1 MSKTNKGLRAF
12 VLVSAAALAL
22 TACSS
27 NSGGSGTNTGGAT
40 NGASGGSTAS
50 GGSAGEGQKGGTI
63 NVLTTEKQFLHLD
76 PQRNYTGV
84 DLSFANGYLQRTL
97 TAYKFGA
104 GKDGSELVPDLATD
118 TGQASDD
125 AKTWKFTLRDGAT
138 FEDGSPITCAD
149 VKYGVSRTFATDI
162 ITDGPTYAISMLDI
176 PQAADGTSVYKGP
189 YKADAT
195 GQAAFD
201 KAVECSSDNKTI
213 TFHLNKPVA
222 DFNYTVT
229 LLAFSPVPK
238 AKDDGEK
245 YDDHP
250 VSSGPYKIQQY
261 DKGSKLILVRND
273 AWKKESD
280 PYRPAY
286 PDKVVVT
293 FGVDPAQIDQ
303 RIIADSGEDQ
313 TAVQLAG
320 VDSGDLSTIFSDPR
334 YKDRR
339 FDDYDPYVRYLAINV
354 DKVPDVKQ
362 RIAIA
367 AALDR
372 QQLLTI
378 AGGKFAGDLADGVIK
393 PNLSLDYKPTNMWD
407 GLLGKSI
414 PATGDPD
421 YAKQLIQ
428 ESGKPMPTVTFDY
441 PQTPTND
448 KVAGAIVTA
457 EKRAGITVKP
467 NPIEPGQYYGIVLD
481 PKKEHELSSA
491 GWGPDWLNASTVVP
505 ELLTPS
511 GGFNLSHYNNKAFND
526 AVQKAKAETDRTKQG
541 QMWADLNAQAMKD
554 VPVIPTRFGKIQYIV
569 GSKVGGAYIW
579 APYGGMPFGAL
590 YVTK

>member
-63 NVLTTEKQFLHLD
+63 NVLTEEKQFLHLD

-104 GKDGSELVPDLATD
+104 GKEGSELVPDLATD

-428 ESGKPMPTVTFDY
+428 ESGKPMPTITFDY

-526 AVQKAKAETDRTKQG
+526 GVQKAKAETDRTKQG

>member
-40 NGASGGSTAS
+40 NGTSGGPTAS

-428 ESGKPMPTVTFDY
+428 ESGKPMPTITFDY

>member
-40 NGASGGSTAS
+40 NGTSGGPTAS

-201 KAVECSSDNKTI
+201 KAVSCSSDDKTI
-213 TFHLNKPVA
+213 T
-222 DFNYTVT
+222 
-229 LLAFSPVPK
+229 
-238 AKDDGEK
+238 
-245 YDDHP
+245 
-250 VSSGPYKIQQY
+250 
-261 DKGSKLILVRND
+261 
-273 AWKKESD
+273 
-280 PYRPAY
+280 
-286 PDKVVVT
+286 
-293 FGVDPAQIDQ
+293 
-303 RIIADSGEDQ
+303 
-313 TAVQLAG
+313 
-320 VDSGDLSTIFSDPR
+320 
-334 YKDRR
+334 
-339 FDDYDPYVRYLAINV
+339 
-354 DKVPDVKQ
+354 
-362 RIAIA
+362 
-367 AALDR
+367 
-372 QQLLTI
+372 
-378 AGGKFAGDLADGVIK
+378 
-393 PNLSLDYKPTNMWD
+393 
-407 GLLGKSI
+407 
-414 PATGDPD
+414 
-421 YAKQLIQ
+421 
-428 ESGKPMPTVTFDY
+428 
-441 PQTPTND
+441 
-448 KVAGAIVTA
+448 
-457 EKRAGITVKP
+457 
-467 NPIEPGQYYGIVLD
+467 
-481 PKKEHELSSA
+481 
-491 GWGPDWLNASTVVP
+491 
-505 ELLTPS
+505 
-511 GGFNLSHYNNKAFND
+511 
-526 AVQKAKAETDRTKQG
+526 
-541 QMWADLNAQAMKD
+541 
-554 VPVIPTRFGKIQYIV
+554 
-569 GSKVGGAYIW
+569 
-579 APYGGMPFGAL
+579 
-590 YVTK
+590 